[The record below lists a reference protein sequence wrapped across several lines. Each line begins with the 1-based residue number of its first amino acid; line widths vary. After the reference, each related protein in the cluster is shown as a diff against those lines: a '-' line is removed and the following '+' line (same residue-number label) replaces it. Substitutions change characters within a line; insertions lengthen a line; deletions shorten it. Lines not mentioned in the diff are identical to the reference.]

1 MNNIMMI
8 GLGDLGVRIAD
19 MLIRRE
25 KVRELTLVDLP
36 GGGGA
41 NAAEYM
47 AACNTIPINFEG
59 INCLD
64 TAAVEDAIRRR
75 KPDLIV
81 FGASLRTS
89 MQVMTAEDPRAKAMW
104 KAGMGVQI
112 PFQIP
117 ILLSVMRAVKEAA
130 PDTPMINATVPDL
143 CNKILHAGGLAPTAG
158 YGNPGIMHL
167 RILANMMRAGTPA
180 ADLPVTRIIGGF
192 SYAVNIIYGMNP
204 GDVSKEPMVFLGD
217 DGTRAT
223 SDMIYAGEDL
233 LNALP
238 MNYATALSAL
248 PVIEAFLP
256 GGTDCQTNSPGAL
269 GMFGGY
275 PVNIVNG
282 KIEMDLPAS
291 VTLEEAIAFNES
303 SMPVTGIE
311 RFDADGTIH
320 YNDTA
325 KELMADIE
333 PRLTEPYNA
342 LTDTKR
348 TGILLDFMNDW
359 KS

>member
-1 MNNIMMI
+1 MSKLMLI
-8 GLGDLGVRIAD
+8 GAGDLGVRVAD
-19 MLIRRE
+19 MLMRRE
-25 KVRELTLVDLP
+25 KISELTMVDLP

-47 AACNTIPINFEG
+47 AACNTIKINFEG

-64 TAAVEDAIRRR
+64 TSLVEDAIRRR
-75 KPDLIV
+75 KPDVIV

-89 MQVMTAEDPRAKAMW
+89 MQVMTSEDPRAKAMW
-104 KAGMGVQI
+104 KAGMGVQL

-143 CNKILHAGGLAPTAG
+143 CNKILHGGGLAPTAG

-167 RILANMMRAGTPA
+167 RIQANMVRAGTPA
-180 ADLPVTRIIGGF
+180 AELPVMRIIGGF
-192 SYAVNIIYGMNP
+192 SYAVNIIYGLNP
-204 GDVSKEPMVFLGD
+204 NDVNQEPMVFLGD

-223 SDMIYAGEDL
+223 TDMIYAGDDL
-233 LNALP
+233 LNKLP
-238 MNYATALSAL
+238 MNYATALSGL

-275 PVNIVNG
+275 PINIINQ
-282 KIEMDLPAS
+282 KIELDLPS
-291 VTLEEAIAFNES
+291 QVSLEEAIAFNEA

-325 KELMADIE
+325 KSLMADID

-342 LTDTKR
+342 MTDTTR
-348 TGILLDFMNDW
+348 TGMLLDLMNDW

>member
-1 MNNIMMI
+1 MSHIMII
-8 GLGDLGVRIAD
+8 GAGDLGIRVTD
-19 MLIRRE
+19 MLLRRD
-25 KVRELTLVDLP
+25 KVSEVTFIDLP

-41 NAAEYM
+41 KAAESI
-47 AACNTIPINFEG
+47 AACNTIPVHFEG
-59 INCLD
+59 IDCLD
-64 TAAVEDAIRRR
+64 TALVEDAIRRR
-75 KPDLIV
+75 KPDLIK

-89 MQVMTAEDPRAKAMW
+89 MQVMTSEDPRGKAMW
-104 KAGMGVQI
+104 KAGMGVQL

-143 CNKILHAGGLAPTAG
+143 CNKILHAGGLGPTSG

-167 RILANMMRAGTPA
+167 RIQANMVRAGTPA
-180 ADLPVTRIIGGF
+180 ADLPVMRIIGGF
-192 SYAVNIIYGMNP
+192 SYAVNIVYGLNP
-204 GDVSKEPMVFLGD
+204 NDVNQEPMVFLGD

-269 GMFGGY
+269 GLFGGY
-275 PVNIVNG
+275 PINIING
-282 KIEMDLPAS
+282 KIEMDLPS
-291 VTLEEAIAFNES
+291 QVSLEEAIAFNES

-320 YNDTA
+320 YNENA
-325 KELMADIE
+325 KMLMADID

-342 LTDTKR
+342 LTDTTR
-348 TGILLDFMNDW
+348 TGMLLDLMNDW